1 MGAPRR
7 ADGTVVSE
15 WDPPEIPSHT
25 YAGCVY
31 CTAPVDISR
40 QVDQAVVDAL
50 IAIASALEEVPMQ
63 DVLKVID
70 DCIGQMTEIIR
81 TDLDESLP
89 VKEMRELRFAVM
101 DARLEAASGAARKSS
116 GGKKER
122 S

>member
-1 MGAPRR
+1 
-7 ADGTVVSE
+7 
-15 WDPPEIPSHT
+15 
-25 YAGCVY
+25 
-31 CTAPVDISR
+31 
-40 QVDQAVVDAL
+40 
-50 IAIASALEEVPMQ
+50 MQ